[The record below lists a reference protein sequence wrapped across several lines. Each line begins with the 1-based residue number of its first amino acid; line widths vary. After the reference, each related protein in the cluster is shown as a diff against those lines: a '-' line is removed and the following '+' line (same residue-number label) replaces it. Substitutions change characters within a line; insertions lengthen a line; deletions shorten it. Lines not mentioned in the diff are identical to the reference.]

1 MWKMLSY
8 PVEDTGINWPGCPS
22 YIHGNVVSL
31 AGGSN
36 CNTSLIT
43 LFNHFGT
50 HIDAP
55 NHYNPNGPALNEVP
69 FFERFIYD
77 HPLVLDLPKKA
88 GEKILPEDLAP
99 YERQMTEC
107 DLLCIRTGFW
117 EIRNQQKDLYNH
129 NGPAVS
135 AAAAKYLMDHF
146 CGQIKAIALDF
157 LSLASPSDT
166 IDGDEAHRYMLGM
179 HHDGYIMIIEDCNL
193 GALPAVIEDGDIRR
207 IYAIP
212 LRFSGVDSGPVTV
225 FAEMN

>member
-88 GEKILPEDLAP
+88 G
-99 YERQMTEC
+99 
-107 DLLCIRTGFW
+107 
-117 EIRNQQKDLYNH
+117 
-129 NGPAVS
+129 
-135 AAAAKYLMDHF
+135 
-146 CGQIKAIALDF
+146 
-157 LSLASPSDT
+157 
-166 IDGDEAHRYMLGM
+166 
-179 HHDGYIMIIEDCNL
+179 
-193 GALPAVIEDGDIRR
+193 
-207 IYAIP
+207 
-212 LRFSGVDSGPVTV
+212 
-225 FAEMN
+225 